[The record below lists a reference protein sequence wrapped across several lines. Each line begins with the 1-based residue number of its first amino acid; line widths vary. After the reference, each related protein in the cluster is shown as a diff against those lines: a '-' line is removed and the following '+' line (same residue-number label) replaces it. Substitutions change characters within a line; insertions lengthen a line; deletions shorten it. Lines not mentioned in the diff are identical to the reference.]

1 MNALS
6 LRKGLLSRLGHIL
19 QDVICM
25 LNRLSWLQVVFVK
38 TQCYEYRF
46 GARFGLS
53 IGTDILVPT
62 YFGVLFQS
70 VSELCYFII
79 KNIYIINKKTYI
91 NY

>member
-6 LRKGLLSRLGHIL
+6 SRKGLLSRLGHIL

-38 TQCYEYRF
+38 TQCYKYRF

-53 IGTDILVPT
+53 IGMEYFSTDLFRRTVSEC
-62 YFGVLFQS
+62 FGVTLF
-70 VSELCYFII
+70 YN
-79 KNIYIINKKTYI
+79 KKKIINK
-91 NY
+91 